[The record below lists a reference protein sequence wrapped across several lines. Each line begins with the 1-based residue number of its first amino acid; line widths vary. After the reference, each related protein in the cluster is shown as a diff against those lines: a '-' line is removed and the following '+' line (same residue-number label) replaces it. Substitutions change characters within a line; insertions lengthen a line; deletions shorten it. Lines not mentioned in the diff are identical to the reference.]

1 LRIGAPTGR
10 SIEDRVDALPPT
22 SRIVGGVAAAAGAW
36 PWAAAITL
44 VRGDGSL
51 FQYCGGS
58 LIAPDWVLTAAHCEV
73 DASDKVILGRND
85 LTSAA
90 GEVLDVSFVLTHSD
104 YDGSTND
111 NDIALVKLAAP
122 STQATVDLVDAA
134 ESAAQPDDLATI
146 IGWGRLAEGG
156 QASPTALQQ
165 VQVPLRTNAECQQG
179 YSTTIT
185 ANMVCAGLDAGQ
197 LDSCQGDSGG
207 PLMVRSSAAG
217 PWQQAGVVSFGIG
230 CARAGIFGVYSRVA
244 RYRDW
249 IAACQANPP

>member
-1 LRIGAPTGR
+1 MKEIVSAP
-10 SIEDRVDALPPT
+10 
-22 SRIVGGVAAAAGAW
+22 
-36 PWAAAITL
+36 
-44 VRGDGSL
+44 
-51 FQYCGGS
+51 
-58 LIAPDWVLTAAHCEV
+58 
-73 DASDKVILGRND
+73 
-85 LTSAA
+85 
-90 GEVLDVSFVLTHSD
+90 
-104 YDGSTND
+104 
-111 NDIALVKLAAP
+111 
-122 STQATVDLVDAA
+122 TQATVDLVDAA